1 MTTPE
6 FPELG
11 FYGLAGQPASS
22 RDLLDEVREGEALG
36 LGSVFISERY
46 NKKEAATLCGAAAAV
61 SESIT
66 ISCGVTRPGPRS
78 GVRAPAG
85 GRASGDAGRPD
96 HRL

>member
-22 RDLLDEVREGEALG
+22 RDLLEEVRAGEALG
-36 LGSVFISERY
+36 LGTVFISERY
-46 NKKEAATLCGAAAAV
+46 NKKEAGVLCGAAAAV

-66 ISCGVTRPGPRS
+66 VASAATHDNARRP
-78 GVRAPAG
+78 
-85 GRASGDAGRPD
+85 
-96 HRL
+96 